1 MKIKQAV
8 LAGVML
14 ASAAL
19 TACASQAYVAYSVPP
34 PPAPMVVGAVGYAP
48 GPGYV
53 WADGFWDLHG
63 SRWAWVRGE
72 CAGRRMDT
80 LPGRIRI
87 GNSTG
92 VPGASIAD
100 TGDNGVDGR
109 TKLRCGVDSL
119 VRGTRAAG

>member
-19 TACASQAYVAYSVPP
+19 TACASQAYVGYSVPP

-53 WADGFWDLHG
+53 WADGYWDLHG

-72 CAGRRMDT
+72 WRRPPHGHAAWAHPYWEQHGRSWRYH
-80 LPGRIRI
+80 
-87 GNSTG
+87 
-92 VPGASIAD
+92 
-100 TGDNGVDGR
+100 
-109 TKLRCGVDSL
+109 
-119 VRGTRAAG
+119 RGYWR